1 MLMCEIG
8 KGRGG
13 EQKYQDLLHYISRRF
28 GFAFSL
34 SAGGKERVFTFPPL
48 NLQKRTKGNGSN
60 SMGTGGE
67 SGNAQGHPDLCG
79 L

>member
-8 KGRGG
+8 KGRVAS
-13 EQKYQDLLHYISRRF
+13 KNIKICLHYISRRF

-34 SAGGKERVFTFPPL
+34 QEGVFTFPPL